1 MLLKVR
7 YYEPPSNF
15 AFKLN
20 LRCYN
25 TRTSQCITNNA
36 TGTFN
41 ATVGRR
47 KLTPVEARAESA

>member
-36 TGTFN
+36 TGSFN
-41 ATVGRR
+41 VVGRCS
-47 KLTPVEARAESA
+47 LTL